1 VSLINQSTIAHKF
14 NLFQVALGEWFMLN
28 QGILPTF
35 EEALTMMSLGHDVGS
50 ARPLE
55 VAEGR
60 TEPD

>member
-1 VSLINQSTIAHKF
+1 
-14 NLFQVALGEWFMLN
+14 MLN

-35 EEALTMMSLGHDVGS
+35 EEASTMMSLGHDVGS